1 MNKTP
6 PRPFATVHVSDLVD
20 ADMTLEW
27 VVDDLLPFA
36 AAAILGGV
44 PKAGKSFTAL
54 DVCVGIATGTT
65 CLGRFTVQGAR
76 PVLIL
81 QAEDPTPVVN
91 ARLQALASGRGRDLK
106 ALPIEVVKSSEL
118 PVRLP
123 QDLDRLGATLDKM
136 KASLVLLDPLIRCH
150 RSDENSASE
159 MSVILDGLRSIAR
172 ATKTAI
178 LLVHHARKAP
188 AAASAGAS
196 LRGSSDLA
204 AFGDTN
210 LYLRKIGDGPALE
223 LRIEQRA
230 IPSPP
235 PLRLRILDDLETQTV
250 RFEVQERRAADVD
263 AFGQRL
269 LAALAKSPNPMT
281 SAALRQELGV
291 RNQTIVTALRALE
304 QSGRIRR
311 VGRNGWRPAA

>member
-1 MNKTP
+1 MHKIQ
-6 PRPFATVHVSDLVD
+6 PRPFATRHVSELVD
-20 ADMTLEW
+20 ADMNLEW
-27 VVDDLLPFA
+27 VVDDLLPVA

-54 DVCVGIATGTT
+54 DVCVGVASGTA
-65 CLGRFTVQGAR
+65 CLGRFTVQGPR

-81 QAEDPTPVVN
+81 QAEDPPPVVN
-91 ARLQALASGRGRDLK
+91 SRLQALAAGRGHHLK
-106 ALPIEVVKSSEL
+106 GLPIEVVKGSEL

-123 QDLDRLGATLDKM
+123 EDLDRLGATLDKI

-159 MSVILDGLRSIAR
+159 MSIILDGLRGIAR
-172 ATKTAI
+172 ATKSVI

-188 AAASAGAS
+188 AGASAGTA

-210 LYLRKIGDGPALE
+210 LYLRKIGDGPSLE

-235 PLRLRILDDLETQTV
+235 PLRLRLLDDPETQAV

-263 AFGQRL
+263 AFGARI
-269 LAALAKSPNPMT
+269 LAALAKSATPMT
-281 SAALRQELGV
+281 SAALRQDLGV
-291 RNQTIVTALRALE
+291 RNQTIVAALRALE

-311 VGRNGWRPAA
+311 SGRNGWMSAP